1 VGRKRRSRWEGG
13 GEENKAISE
22 AIASF
27 TGSAAALTPEQQ
39 RQLKDQQ
46 EVGGARGGERTGGD
60 AVSHL
65 YCVVTADGSPSGG
78 HSSCCC
84 SE

>member
-1 VGRKRRSRWEGG
+1 MGRKRRSRWEGG

-27 TGSAAALTPEQQ
+27 TGSTAALTPEQQ

-46 EVGGARGGERTGGD
+46 EVGGGEVGEGKGRGGEG
-60 AVSHL
+60 VQ
-65 YCVVTADGSPSGG
+65 
-78 HSSCCC
+78 
-84 SE
+84 